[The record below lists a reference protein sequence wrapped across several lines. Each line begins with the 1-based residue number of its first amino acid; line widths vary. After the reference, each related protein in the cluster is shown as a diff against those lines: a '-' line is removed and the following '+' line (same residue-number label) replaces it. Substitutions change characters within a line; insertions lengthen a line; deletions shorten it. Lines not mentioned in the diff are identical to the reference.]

1 MTHFA
6 LKYIGLPW
14 VAGAQG
20 PDSYDCWGFVRYI
33 HKQEY
38 GHNVPMVN
46 VDPDNFRDVLNAF
59 QHDAA
64 FQALEEVEKPQEG
77 DIVLMRQAK
86 NPVHA
91 GIWLDIDGGGVLH
104 CVRENGVVFQDVPS
118 LNLCGWFLHSYYR
131 IKENI

>member
-20 PDSYDCWGFVRYI
+20 PDSFDCWGFVRYI

-38 GHNVPMVN
+38 GHNVPLVN

-64 FQALEEVEKPQEG
+64 FQVLYEIDSHKKEILYLCVKLKIQSTLVFGLTLMAEG
-77 DIVLMRQAK
+77 FCIAYVKMVWFFRTS
-86 NPVHA
+86 
-91 GIWLDIDGGGVLH
+91 
-104 CVRENGVVFQDVPS
+104 S
-118 LNLCGWFLHSYYR
+118 L
-131 IKENI
+131 